1 MKTLDWVRNIAAK
14 TAEEAIDLMF
24 NQGKETVILYSCSAK
39 RLDAEIS
46 KLYEEIRRRNAD
58 IDDIN
63 QQILP
68 TNPYYWRDIDGC
80 LAVECAE
87 ISGGTF
93 AKNAESIA
101 MFSGWNYNVLTDV
114 KARKAP
120 SEKAMN
126 SLAMLGY
133 AATCK

>member
-1 MKTLDWVRNIAAK
+1 MNTLSLVRNIAAK

-24 NQGKETVILYSCSAK
+24 NQGKKTVILYSSSAK
-39 RLDAEIS
+39 RLNAEIS
-46 KLYEEIRRRNAD
+46 KFYEEIRRRNAD
-58 IDDIN
+58 INDIN
-63 QQILP
+63 KQILP

-93 AKNAESIA
+93 AQNAESIA
-101 MFSGWNYNVLTDV
+101 MFSGWNYSVLTDV
-114 KARKAP
+114 TARKTL